1 MKMSLDEKIAIA
13 QKYCLAPDGCPKLKG
28 KTDYNERLT
37 TCAGCNNYLHK
48 IDLIELLQ
56 HYTTTDTP
64 TTTNTTT
71 FKGKGKATEQST
83 TQIKTIL
90 TLYHV
95 ELWSIN
101 KIASE
106 LRLQHKTVKN
116 IVNQTFKS
124 EVSNEKVKM
133 VKDKMINDG
142 LL

>member
-1 MKMSLDEKIAIA
+1 MSLDEKIAIA

-48 IDLIELLQ
+48 RDLIELLQ

-101 KIASE
+101 RIASE

-116 IVNQTFKS
+116 IVNQTFKG